1 MKEALLIFL
10 AALFAFIFINII
22 LSKKRKARDPVT
34 HYVCDTC
41 GDYDC
46 VCHRVHDNSNK

>member
-10 AALFAFIFINII
+10 AALIVFIFIKVI
-22 LSKKRKARDPVT
+22 LSKERKARDPVT

-41 GDYDC
+41 GELDC
-46 VCHRVHDNSNK
+46 ICHRVDDKSSS